1 MEIPL
6 DVQVEC
12 SDGDNRHPIGH
23 SVFVLINPITD
34 QVAHLVVEAENSPN
48 TEYIVP
54 IDMVAETSA
63 ETVRLKCTVAELE
76 KMPVFIKNEFIK
88 DKVLNYAGYG
98 GGITR
103 KDSCYYMPYV
113 TSEVRVPVYAVR
125 QQIPPG
131 ELAVHR
137 GTHVE
142 ATDGHVGKVDEFV
155 VNPENSHITHLVM
168 REGHLW
174 GKKDVIIPIS
184 AIGETRENT
193 LFLNLNKQQVES
205 LPAFPLHRHAAF

>member
-12 SDGDNRHPIGH
+12 SDGNGRHPVGH

-34 QVAHLVVEAENSPN
+34 QVAHLVVEIDNIPN

-54 IDMVAETSA
+54 IDMVIETSA
-63 ETVRLKCTVAELE
+63 ELIRLRCTAAEME
-76 KMPVFIKNEFIK
+76 KLPVFIKDEYIK
-88 DKVLNYAGYG
+88 DRVLNYAGYSG
-98 GGITR
+98 GVTGR
-103 KDSCYYMPYV
+103 DSCYYMPYV
-113 TSEVRVPVYAVR
+113 TSEVRVPVYAAR
-125 QQIPPG
+125 PQIPPG

-142 ATDGHVGKVDEFV
+142 ATDGLVGKVDEFV
-155 VNPENSHITHLVM
+155 VDPENSHITHLVM

-184 AIGETRENT
+184 ALGETRGNT
-193 LFLNLNKQQVES
+193 VFLSLDKQQVEA
-205 LPAFPLHRHAAF
+205 LPAFPLHRHLHL